1 MDVMTTPTPGWYPD
15 PQVPSQM
22 RWWDGAT
29 WTGDVYARVEPPGG
43 YLSEGAASTS
53 ATAVQTQQRTGAPE
67 TPDGV
72 PLATWRRRA
81 GARVIDT
88 VITTPIALVLALPWV
103 TRLVRRLVDQAQQA
117 APSTNPFAAYDAATL
132 RDLAVVALI
141 SLLVGLVYEMAFLLT
156 RAATPGKL
164 LLGLRVRRWVPGEPL
179 SAGVV
184 ARRWVGYQGLSQ
196 VPSIGGIYGLL
207 DVLWPLWDA
216 KRQALHDKIAGTC
229 VVAPAKDPR

>member
-1 MDVMTTPTPGWYPD
+1 MSTMTTQTPGWYPD
-15 PQVPSQM
+15 PHVPTQM

-29 WTGDVYARVEPPGG
+29 WTGDVYERVEPPGG
-43 YLSEGAASTS
+43 YLSESAPEPAA
-53 ATAVQTQQRTGAPE
+53 ATAAAHGRQAT

-72 PLATWRRRA
+72 PLATWGRRA

-88 VITTPIALVLALPWV
+88 LITTPIALVLALPWV

-164 LLGLRVRRWVPGEPL
+164 LLGLRVRRWLAGEPL

-184 ARRWVGYQGLSQ
+184 ARRWIGYQGLSQ

-207 DVLWPLWDA
+207 DVLWPLWDV

-229 VVAPAKDPR
+229 VVVARGRDR